1 MDGEGEKGQ
10 QSVVIIYSTDL
21 KPSTRE
27 GRLKKQ
33 KPHRLIVL
41 TAHQFLIH
49 QTSNKYLL
57 KTGNI
62 LSSVDTA
69 KNKKKPL
76 VL

>member
-33 KPHRLIVL
+33 KPHGLIVL

-49 QTSNKYLL
+49 QTSNK
-57 KTGNI
+57 
-62 LSSVDTA
+62 
-69 KNKKKPL
+69 
-76 VL
+76 